1 MQLLASGV
9 VDFEKDFEIMTA
21 MHNHKVYPPRFTIE
35 VNGQRA
41 TAPSVVEVEFTGV
54 NGDLSI
60 EVILPLPIQPPVPV
74 LIEIPMDVP
83 KEIHRQV
90 CLYISTYMLV

>member
-9 VDFEKDFEIMTA
+9 VDFEKDFEIMTT

-35 VNGQRA
+35 VNGQKA

-54 NGDLSI
+54 NGDLRI
-60 EVILPLPIQPPVPV
+60 EVILPLPIQPPVY
-74 LIEIPMDVP
+74 
-83 KEIHRQV
+83 KEITGIVRTI
-90 CLYISTYMLV
+90 LYLLCSIYKR